1 MHDTLRSLIALQ
13 ALDSAADAARKR
25 IAEMPAAER
34 TLDQQIARAK
44 AVVDAVQ
51 ARIQTTENARRQL
64 EKDTATLDARMAQFK
79 SHQAAVK
86 TNQEYTALIHEI
98 EVAQQTK
105 AGLDDQGLE
114 LLTAIDDM
122 SAEKATAEA
131 ALAATTT
138 EANTQRAALRA
149 EKAHLESELARLA
162 KDRAAATPAVPPAVL
177 AKYDQIA
184 KNRKGVAVSEMVGGL
199 CRVCNV
205 RLRPTIEQQVR
216 RMDAIVQ
223 CDSCQ
228 RILYYVAPPAAPAT
242 EGA

>member
-1 MHDTLRSLIALQ
+1 MLDTLRSLIALQ

-25 IAEMPAAER
+25 LAELPAAER
-34 TLDQQIARAK
+34 ALDQQIARAK
-44 AVVDAVQ
+44 AVVDEVQ
-51 ARIQTTENARRQL
+51 ARIQTADSARRQL
-64 EKDTATLDARMAQFK
+64 EKDTTALDARMAQFK

-86 TNQEYTALIHEI
+86 TNQEYQALIHEI

-105 AGLDDQGLE
+105 AGLDDQVLA
-114 LLTAIDDM
+114 LLTTVDELG
-122 SAEKATAEA
+122 AEKATAEA
-131 ALAATTT
+131 ALASTTH

-149 EKAHLESELARLA
+149 EKATLDAELTRLA
-162 KDRAAATPAVPPAVL
+162 ADRAGAVPAVPPAVL

-205 RLRPTIEQQVR
+205 RLRPNIEQQVR
-216 RMDAIVQ
+216 RMDSIVQ

-228 RILYYVAPPAAPAT
+228 RILYWVAPPAAPA